1 MDKISYKIKEL
12 KSERNAVILAHTYQR
27 PEIQDVADF
36 VGDSLDLSLKVK
48 KTGAKVVVFCGVR
61 FMAETAKLISPEK
74 TVLLPELNAGCPMAD
89 MITADELRD
98 IKKKYPDHAV
108 VTYVNSTAEVKA
120 ESDICCTSSNAVKI
134 VSSIPKEKGVIFV
147 PDFNLGSYV
156 KKQLKK
162 DNMVLWPGYCSI
174 HANITEQ
181 EILELKAEHKDAVV
195 FAHPECKA
203 QVLSHAD
210 FILSTSAMIRKA
222 TELKEKEI
230 IIVTEQGILHPLK
243 KACPDKTF
251 YAIQKAVCPNM
262 KKTTIDLVLESLEL
276 MQHNIILDEVI
287 LKNARRA
294 VDRML
299 EIS

>member
-1 MDKISYKIKEL
+1 MNRISEKINQL
-12 KSERNAVILAHTYQR
+12 KHKKNAVVLAHTYQR

-48 KTGAKVVVFCGVR
+48 KTDAKVVVFCGVR

-74 TVLLPELNAGCPMAD
+74 IVLLPELNAGCPMAD

-98 IKKKYPDHAV
+98 IKRKYPDHAV

-120 ESDICCTSSNAVKI
+120 ESDICCTSSNAVRI

-181 EILELKAEHKDAVV
+181 EILELKAKHKEAVV
-195 FAHPECKA
+195 FAHPECKS

-210 FILSTSAMIRKA
+210 FILSTSAMIKKA
-222 TELKEKEI
+222 SELKDKEI

-243 KACPDKTF
+243 RACPDKVF
-251 YAIQKAVCPNM
+251 YSIQKAMCPNM

-276 MQHNIILDEVI
+276 MQHEITLDELI